1 MDFIEGTRRGE
12 KVLVLRVTLLS
23 IGTSL
28 LFPLPFLTP
37 TRLGSRGHANEVGE
51 ELEFSAIIC

>member
-1 MDFIEGTRRGE
+1 MDLIEGTRRGE
-12 KVLVLRVTLLS
+12 KVLVFRVTLLS

-28 LFPLPFLTP
+28 LFPLPSLTP